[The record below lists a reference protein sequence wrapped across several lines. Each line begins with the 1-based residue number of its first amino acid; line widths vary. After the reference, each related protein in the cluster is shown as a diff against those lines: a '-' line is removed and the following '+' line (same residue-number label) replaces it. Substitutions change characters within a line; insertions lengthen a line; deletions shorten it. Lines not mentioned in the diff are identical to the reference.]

1 MKGFYGSPTDGSLGI
16 VGNVAKSLFKQEPK
30 TTSLGGAKYTI
41 GDTPHF
47 ADGTG
52 IEVYDSKG
60 DLVKVFNTKEE
71 VNKFIADKGGF
82 GTTQNSITV
91 TPELRTQVQNGLAL
105 FQKQQG
111 QNAKG
116 AMVAADGNFVIYALT
131 DPNVSTPLHEV
142 AHVFEHYLTDGER
155 ATINNWAKTGAWT
168 TETSEKFARGFEKY
182 LSEGIAPTE
191 GLKKVFE
198 KFKTWL
204 TDIYN
209 GIKGSDIDIELNDDM
224 RSIYAKMLGEDAVP
238 AKKAK
243 AAKAK
248 PTKPAIPTETIDNLL
263 AKGQASR
270 TAKQS
275 LPTETIK
282 ETAAVILKDND
293 IEAIFQEDTDKSL
306 EVLMKLQEK
315 LGIKKICQ

>member
-1 MKGFYGSPTDGSLGI
+1 
-16 VGNVAKSLFKQEPK
+16 LFKQDVGTVEFKTKGKQEYTVGK
-30 TTSLGGAKYTI
+30 TTEDVKIFSKRGDSFTYNGDPITKQRAFEIVERGGQFEAW
-41 GDTPHF
+41 
-47 ADGTG
+47 
-52 IEVYDSKG
+52 SKS
-60 DLVKVFNTKEE
+60 D
-71 VNKFIADKGGF
+71 
-82 GTTQNSITV
+82 TTQNSITV
-91 TPELRTQVQNGLAL
+91 TPEMRTQVQNGLAL

-182 LSEGIAPTE
+182 LSEGVAPTE

-204 TDIYN
+204 SDIYN

-224 RSIYAKMLGEDAVP
+224 RSIYAQMLGEDAVP

-243 AAKAK
+243 AVKIEQAPISDTQIDDLLKGK
-248 PTKPAIPTETIDNLL
+248 NRKDIFEELGTKNPDLETVARKVTNAADMKYIRDILEN
-263 AKGQASR
+263 KDGKYD
-270 TAKQS
+270 KQ
-275 LPTETIK
+275 LGR
-282 ETAAVILKDND
+282 
-293 IEAIFQEDTDKSL
+293 L
-306 EVLMKLQEK
+306 EKK
-315 LGIKKICQ
+315 LGLKKIC

>member
-1 MKGFYGSPTDGSLGI
+1 
-16 VGNVAKSLFKQEPK
+16 LFKQDVGTVNINANDK
-30 TTSLGGAKYTI
+30 TTQQKIEAIEKKRDIIGARREQINKEMPQKRAKNKSEQELINKYVKEYKELG
-41 GDTPHF
+41 
-47 ADGTG
+47 
-52 IEVYDSKG
+52 EE
-60 DLVKVFNTKEE
+60 FNQYEKD
-71 VNKFIADKGGF
+71 ILALQS
-82 GTTQNSITV
+82 TQNSITV
-91 TPELRTQVQNGLAL
+91 TPEMRTQVQNGLAL

-142 AHVFEHYLTDGER
+142 AHVFEHYLTDSER

-224 RSIYAKMLGEDAVP
+224 RSIYAQMLGEDAVP

-243 AAKAK
+243 AAKANAAK
-248 PTKPAIPTETIDNLL
+248 TKQAIPSETIDNLIKGNRVKKAL
-263 AKGQASR
+263 ESIPDTKVAEAAKVISDK
-270 TAKQS
+270 AKMAK
-275 LPTETIK
+275 IMD
-282 ETAAVILKDND
+282 ILNSDD
-293 IEAIFQEDTDKSL
+293 PRLFE
-306 EVLMKLQEK
+306 LQEK
-315 LGIKKICQ
+315 LGFKKIC